1 MAEYQAKNCQLIK
14 IMRLLGMEP
23 HSLELVEFS
32 NDPHAVL
39 FDNWT
44 HETTLV
50 DCAELSHLEEGPSQ

>member
-1 MAEYQAKNCQLIK
+1 
-14 IMRLLGMEP
+14 MEP
-23 HSLELVEFS
+23 HSLEVVEFS

-50 DCAELSHLEEGPSQ
+50 DCAELSHLEEGSSQ